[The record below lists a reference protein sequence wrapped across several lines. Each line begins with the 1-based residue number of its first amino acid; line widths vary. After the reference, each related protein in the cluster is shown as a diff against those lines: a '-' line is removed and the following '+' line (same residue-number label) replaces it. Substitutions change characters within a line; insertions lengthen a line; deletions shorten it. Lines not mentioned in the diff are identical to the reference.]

1 MTQSAWPE
9 PVDDPW
15 TLAFEPPEPLR
26 PWSPEDEQLGGAPV
40 YEQSQ
45 EAAQGRQEF
54 LGSDT
59 PAPEMPT
66 IETPPDTFGHA
77 AWNQF
82 QRNLASG
89 YATVANMSGVPGIVK
104 GFRGEKP
111 TDLTG
116 EDVAQVLDPSSMQP
130 GGAFSADQRER
141 EERMSLAKQLGV
153 GLVSGAP
160 ISALGPAGEV
170 ADSMAGVE
178 ETRRAGGGELAQA
191 ATGAMAALPVLGGKL
206 ASKLV
211 HWAGNASPVAAKWV
225 SMLGRLES
233 DGLLDSKAM
242 TTVER
247 QMRAANVP
255 DAEREHIL
263 DAAADHLFELNA
275 PQSGTRPAVGAGILA
290 EPLGKASSGST
301 PGGFYKGSDGVE
313 RYVKFQDPT
322 RNLNEHA
329 NNMAYR
335 DFGRLAPD
343 SQVVDVLASDVTQGF
358 DTAVASKRLGPEW
371 VSLVDNPTKFTP
383 AVARDYI
390 RGVPVDIVLGNLDVA
405 GNPGNLMSDGTR
417 AFHIDTG
424 LAGPNSHPFLA
435 MNPKSTSDQW
445 DEFVR
450 SVHAAGVS
458 PTGPTAPAP
467 KPGSAEPA
475 VDVPG
480 DLVSRVLKP
489 ESLKAVKADLEH
501 GIAGIEAGLAAKG
514 GIRPYVAERWGHLDE
529 RDQEALA
536 QQMTMRLEFVKQNV
550 AAIAALSVLGMHQL
564 FSAKGDSQ

>member
-9 PVDDPW
+9 PLDEW
-15 TLAFEPPEPLR
+15 QLAFDAPDPLKPVTPE
-26 PWSPEDEQLGGAPV
+26 EVAQFN
-40 YEQSQ
+40 EQSA
-45 EAAQGRQEF
+45 E
-54 LGSDT
+54 
-59 PAPEMPT
+59 PAPIAP
-66 IETPPDTFGHA
+66 IETQPDTFGHA

-82 QRNLASG
+82 QRNLATG
-89 YATVANMSGVPGIVK
+89 YATAANMSGIPGLVK
-104 GFRGEKP
+104 AARGQKP

-116 EDVAQVLDPSSMQP
+116 EDVAQALEPESFEP
-130 GGAFSADQRER
+130 GGAFSPGQRER
-141 EERMSLAKQLGV
+141 EDRMSLAKQLGV

-160 ISALGPAGEV
+160 ISALGPPGEV
-170 ADSMAGVE
+170 ADSMAGIE
-178 ETRRAGGGELAQA
+178 ETRRAGGGELAQGLTSA
-191 ATGAMAALPVLGGKL
+191 AAALPIVGGKL

-211 HWAGNASPVAAKWV
+211 QWAGAGVSPVASKWV

-247 QMRAANVP
+247 AMRAADVP

-263 DAAADHLFELNA
+263 NAAADHLFGLGGDEA
-275 PQSGTRPAVGAGILA
+275 AQSGTRRAVGADILA

-313 RYVKFQDPT
+313 RYVKFQDPV

-329 NNMAYR
+329 NNEAYR
-335 DFGRLAPD
+335 DFGRLAPE
-343 SQVVDVLASDVTQGF
+343 SQVVDVPASDATQGF

-371 VSLVDNPTKFTP
+371 VSLVEDPSRFSP
-383 AVARDYI
+383 AVARDYV
-390 RGVPVDIVLGNLDVA
+390 RGVPTDIVLGNLDVA
-405 GNPGNLMSDGTR
+405 GNPGNLMTDGTR

-445 DEFVR
+445 DEFVQ
-450 SVHAAGVS
+450 SVHTAGVS

-475 VDVPG
+475 VDVPN
-480 DLVSRVLKP
+480 DLVARVLKP

-501 GIAGIEAGLAAKG
+501 GIAGIEAGLAKKG

-550 AAIAALSVLGMHQL
+550 GAIAALSVLGMHQL